1 MGENN
6 NKRVIAFVKLFNLD
20 LGGNVK
26 SVCVTDF
33 FSYKQKARSLKC

>member
-6 NKRVIAFVKLFNLD
+6 NKRPTAFIRQFNSD

-26 SVCVTDF
+26 IRSPQDF
-33 FSYKQKARSLKC
+33 FSL

>member
-6 NKRVIAFVKLFNLD
+6 NNIKKAFISQFNLD

-26 SVCVTDF
+26 IRSPQDF
-33 FSYKQKARSLKC
+33 FSL

>member
-6 NKRVIAFVKLFNLD
+6 NKRPTAFIRLFNLD

-26 SVCVTDF
+26 SVHVTDF
-33 FSYKQKARSLKC
+33 FSL